1 MRISIEFS
9 LSDREVVLEV
19 PWKGKAW
26 GQASLKNEGKA
37 IFFFSLNLHYEE
49 RQNKGFYAWPVH
61 GVVLPGDI
69 KILHFGFHASNE
81 RGLQYC
87 DWQLDIYSSD
97 EGPDPAQ
104 FTSVGTPD
112 EKFTTIIST
121 VAAVAPCV
129 RPIERLWN
137 QNHLALKCQSIRAA
151 EYILHLLVKEVVRC
165 ALKQEERLPLTAFSK
180 FMVLKF
186 VNHHKCSSTA
196 HGSDAYFSL
205 HVLAVLAFA
214 AGLRFPFSGKGF
226 FGLRDQQLSL
236 VPSPPFVHSS
246 ASLHNGLNA
255 LQLTKAQQLELL
267 HFHFNTASDGFSKE
281 LLPEGKETEAHIP
294 TESKANSKA
303 DTQNWDVAASKAG
316 ISAFAVQLRQQEP
329 LVHSSQQPLQR
340 QEYSWILQQSFYQCN
355 NASLYCEEEE
365 KVQELAALFSQTPLY
380 KALSTALDA
389 FPIALSQA
397 LDLAGIVGTEG
408 VNIVLA
414 AADEKRPQSG
424 RVLKRSINRGRHD
437 SRTSDD
443 GNTNSATALAA
454 AAVTAVTPVSGRS
467 VRTQNDLHTAQQI
480 AERLLQWLLS
490 DIFAT
495 VEPQL
500 ALHAAAKTTAIGG
513 VVAETARLQH
523 RRHPHWKALHQLL
536 QRIPLTVL
544 LDPRVTHMAEYLY
557 KKQAIT
563 VRNCQMVVVLFD
575 GKTMEELIL
584 LLQQRPTAGQRL
596 WMQELLQERL
606 RFLGRLLLD
615 TKRGALLCLE
625 ISPQFQEHFE
635 LQQPLLLQKLTEE
648 LVTGYVL
655 PIILAGN
662 QQQHL
667 LSIVCLNTTEELG
680 CLVDEAFSR
689 REQCATSSPAESS
702 QQGSTAVQYDEEVEE
717 SRCLFVVPS
726 WYRFS
731 AAAMERLSNLQN
743 KVQISLLLSAP
754 EERAANENAAVISTT
769 APAGKSNYLAVQR
782 ELSELVKVLGIS
794 CVVLDSPSHAMTVE
808 QLTAETTEQ
817 DMEKDPAGAL
827 AYAAA
832 AQANSPWVL
841 HVPVT
846 KALGFYVVS
855 YIQAACLLL
864 GVDPL
869 TLQQRTSEAIMDW
882 KDESQKRISLDAAII
897 AAKRRMQRHLKPLAT
912 ARGSCCSY
920 EPASNE
926 FPRRTADSSSGSTIF
941 TPRPDGLA
949 NNAIPAALPQ
959 ETLHVASAL
968 FCSYWD
974 TAFPTSPGLAEA
986 TGTPAC
992 QSSLLNWASL
1002 QLQQLRT
1009 LVSGTIVST
1018 VLLAG
1023 DLVSLICGL
1032 ALNGDIELR
1041 QSHLDLLHQK
1051 GDEPLGLD
1059 EKADAAAAAAAK
1071 AAAADAEQGLPRGW
1085 LRLCQTAVAHAP
1097 ECNISRGT
1105 SNIFMIHPSVRGLW
1119 PLHDFLRKQ
1128 LVALLE
1134 IAEERKVSI
1143 HLPSEVLFHLHS
1155 PRSSA
1160 GVAPLSTEMPTRGRR
1175 SSDVGTGAHRNIM
1188 KRARSASKPTASEAC
1203 SVEETKEGVEAS
1215 AVEDIKEAPMF
1226 VVCHL
1231 PPSQLLWDV
1240 LRSRCTNLGESCDDV
1255 SCQGTAVGHQLAEQ
1269 PADAESIGTYVTLT
1283 PNAITAAATLFRRP
1297 SFFLWLGAGLSRQ
1310 TDGLESLL
1318 DAARMPDATLLM
1330 MQSLRASD
1338 EYIRGTVPFK
1348 QDRSPAASFLSSS
1361 VTNSNSRTCTADLS
1375 EVQAKIWTRHVLLFG
1390 SIAKNRWLLT
1400 EGRKVRVET
1409 FIDERPLLH
1418 MLQGRRLLN
1427 ILLADNAFSLQSHVG
1442 LQNSFAID
1450 SALKTVT
1457 EFFERLFFDKGN
1469 TFWPLHS
1476 YTATEIY
1483 PSLASLRGNT
1493 AQAMKSRY
1501 SDLTCV
1507 SHIACEKQ
1515 EAIPVPLSAG
1525 TSFNTIVAPIVRCAE
1540 SRTRVTF
1547 AALFSRAPPPGVLRE
1562 WGFSIS
1568 LNDRK

>member
-1 MRISIEFS
+1 
-9 LSDREVVLEV
+9 
-19 PWKGKAW
+19 
-26 GQASLKNEGKA
+26 
-37 IFFFSLNLHYEE
+37 
-49 RQNKGFYAWPVH
+49 
-61 GVVLPGDI
+61 
-69 KILHFGFHASNE
+69 
-81 RGLQYC
+81 
-87 DWQLDIYSSD
+87 
-97 EGPDPAQ
+97 
-104 FTSVGTPD
+104 
-112 EKFTTIIST
+112 
-121 VAAVAPCV
+121 
-129 RPIERLWN
+129 
-137 QNHLALKCQSIRAA
+137 
-151 EYILHLLVKEVVRC
+151 
-165 ALKQEERLPLTAFSK
+165 
-180 FMVLKF
+180 MVLKF

-397 LDLAGIVGTEG
+397 LDLAGIVGTE
-408 VNIVLA
+408 
-414 AADEKRPQSG
+414 
-424 RVLKRSINRGRHD
+424 
-437 SRTSDD
+437 
-443 GNTNSATALAA
+443 
-454 AAVTAVTPVSGRS
+454 VTPVSGRS

-536 QRIPLTVL
+536 QQIPLTVL

-563 VRNCQMVVVLFD
+563 ADCPGTGQMVVVLFD

-1023 DLVSLICGL
+1023 DL
-1032 ALNGDIELR
+1032 
-1041 QSHLDLLHQK
+1041 
-1051 GDEPLGLD
+1051 
-1059 EKADAAAAAAAK
+1059 
-1071 AAAADAEQGLPRGW
+1071 
-1085 LRLCQTAVAHAP
+1085 TAVAHAP

-1203 SVEETKEGVEAS
+1203 SVEETTEGVEAS

-1338 EYIRGTVPFK
+1338 EPLEVGSPLSMGTFEYQSSSSDLVPFK

-1427 ILLADNAFSLQSHVG
+1427 ILLADNAVEQHDVENG
-1442 LQNSFAID
+1442 D
-1450 SALKTVT
+1450 
-1457 EFFERLFFDKGN
+1457 
-1469 TFWPLHS
+1469 
-1476 YTATEIY
+1476 
-1483 PSLASLRGNT
+1483 
-1493 AQAMKSRY
+1493 
-1501 SDLTCV
+1501 
-1507 SHIACEKQ
+1507 
-1515 EAIPVPLSAG
+1515 EANG
-1525 TSFNTIVAPIVRCAE
+1525 Y
-1540 SRTRVTF
+1540 
-1547 AALFSRAPPPGVLRE
+1547 
-1562 WGFSIS
+1562 
-1568 LNDRK
+1568 